1 MQGPFNELFFMKMF
15 NFTSYFQEMGRL
27 RNVLSVAER
36 NERKRKTTTPKHL
49 TNKQAKEL
57 RKLVKG
63 VPRAH
68 SAPIL
73 PPSESLLNKV
83 LTKEHLKYGRG
94 LLPPKSYCSPFKR
107 RRVRR
112 IFVEKRAHKVYPK
125 MSPVSEQIQHQGDFL
140 FDNLPSTFSTNPLP
154 TEEELF
160 NKYCATIKK
169 FRYPIRNSALSNL
182 KNFKVDFKLTQK
194 SLENLRDYMEQF
206 SRIQMGRI
214 KEVLMLQKDNFLKR
228 LDEAFSDIIDCE
240 VKDQIREKLLK
251 LDLLE
256 LDTDVLNYLRKDF
269 DEWSDIPLYTKDI
282 MKPTKRWIQNAYD
295 KVRYFFESLSIK
307 LTMFFCLFYW
317 GGGFY

>member
-15 NFTSYFQEMGRL
+15 NFTSYFQEMGRS

-49 TNKQAKEL
+49 NNKQAKEF

-83 LTKEHLKYGRG
+83 LTNQAVKNGVG

-107 RRVRR
+107 RRARR

-125 MSPVSEQIQHQGDFL
+125 MSPVSEQIQQQGDFV

-194 SLENLRDYMEQF
+194 NLENLRDYMEQF
-206 SRIQMGRI
+206 SRIQFGRI
-214 KEVLMLQKDNFLKR
+214 QEVLMLQKDNFLKR

-240 VKDQIREKLLK
+240 VKDQIRDKLLK
-251 LDLLE
+251 EDLLE

-282 MKPTKRWIQNAYD
+282 MKPTKRWIQKAYD
-295 KVRYFFESLSIK
+295 KVS
-307 LTMFFCLFYW
+307 FFCLFYW
-317 GGGFY
+317 GGGGFY